1 MPVPVSVVVP
11 VTGRPEPLAELY
23 REYAAPLLAA
33 GHPIEFLFVIPVP
46 RFELAVEL
54 ERLRDAGEP
63 IRVLRVAQPTGSG
76 VLLRVG
82 TTEASHETMILLPP
96 VRRITAAS
104 LPPLIAA
111 LNGAD
116 AVFAS
121 RQGPNRNLFNRLQ
134 RRGYN
139 AFARFATRG
148 RFEDLGCGVGVIRRD
163 ALREAPVYGEFLR
176 FLPLLLQR
184 EGFTVI
190 SAPAE
195 QHESY
200 SGLRLHRPSSYM
212 QALVDLLGYY
222 FLSRFTERPL
232 RFFGFIGLL
241 SAAAGLITLAVLFG
255 QKLQGQGIADRP
267 SLLLGTLLLALG
279 VQSIAVGLVAEIIVH
294 VSAPTRRPYRLARE
308 SDSARPTLS

>member
-1 MPVPVSVVVP
+1 MTTPVSVIVPVLPRAESLAAFYREFAGPLRAAGHAVEFIFVVP
-11 VTGRPEPLAELY
+11 VTRFGLA
-23 REYAAPLLAA
+23 
-33 GHPIEFLFVIPVP
+33 G
-46 RFELAVEL
+46 EL

-76 VLLRVG
+76 MLVRVG
-82 TTEASHETMILLPP
+82 AMEASHDTMILLPP
-96 VRRITAAS
+96 FLRVTADS
-104 LPPLIAA
+104 LPPLVEA

-121 RQGPNRNLFNRLQ
+121 RKDRSPSLFSRLQ
-134 RRGYN
+134 RRTYN
-139 AFARFATRG
+139 SLARHATRG
-148 RFEDLGCGVGVIRRD
+148 RFEDLGCGVGVIRRE
-163 ALREAPVYGEFLR
+163 ALREAPMYGEFLR

-190 SAPAE
+190 TAPAE
-195 QHESY
+195 QHPSDT
-200 SGLRLHRPSSYM
+200 GLRLHRPASYM
-212 QALVDLLGYY
+212 QAVVDLLGFY

-241 SAAAGLITLAVLFG
+241 SAAAGLVLLLVLFV

-267 SLLLGTLLLALG
+267 ALLLGTLLLALG

-294 VSAPTRRPYRLARE
+294 VSAPTRRPYRLARTE
-308 SDSARPTLS
+308 STRPPAS